1 VVSPLIFLSFTARQW
16 FAKQTMRRDKFG
28 RKDGTFERAD
38 FTYDPEDNA
47 YTCPRGKKLRQFRR
61 VYKVPRSSI
70 I

>member
-1 VVSPLIFLSFTARQW
+1 
-16 FAKQTMRRDKFG
+16 MRRDKFG